1 MDSIDKYDTSVFN
14 SPSDSSNGKKSYG
27 AGGDGSGKEN
37 ELESGPQ
44 SPKGQLATTRS
55 LIWK

>member
-14 SPSDSSNGKKSYG
+14 SPDSSDEKKSSG